1 MIYVKSTY
9 TWLHT
14 KTTNRDFAQFYS
26 PHQINQRFHSPRH
39 KGGPPQKDIAHH
51 VAIAIILDE
60 GEVTRSTRID
70 LRIHQGSRTW
80 NEKKKAENSSCFLHL
95 RRWEDVKYYLKWS
108 LLQHIRNLWSRIKC
122 CLKLWCFQSLASAS
136 HHRVVWEDPKDPWY
150 GGYTDLYLP
159 GRSLSRGSS
168 TCCPH
173 FLALHERLPSL
184 PDAKWCSFSCQKAGV
199 NMEVPRQ
206 EIWEILLQ
214 FLM

>member
-1 MIYVKSTY
+1 MIQWSFGSMLEGTRHNLKEFAFWITTGVADILNYSDWFQPPITHGGTDRGTCTSRSPPGKLRLDLKASPGAS
-9 TWLHT
+9 T
-14 KTTNRDFAQFYS
+14 KTCT
-26 PHQINQRFHSPRH
+26 HSAGWYGRTPRI
-39 KGGPPQKDIAHH
+39 PDM
-51 VAIAIILDE
+51 V
-60 GEVTRSTRID
+60 
-70 LRIHQGSRTW
+70 
-80 NEKKKAENSSCFLHL
+80 
-95 RRWEDVKYYLKWS
+95 
-108 LLQHIRNLWSRIKC
+108 
-122 CLKLWCFQSLASAS
+122 
-136 HHRVVWEDPKDPWY
+136 